1 MFDPKELD
9 ALAQRLATAL
19 PEGLKALQEDLG
31 RNLRGS
37 LEAGLS
43 SLDLVNREEFDVQSA
58 VLARTREKVARL
70 EAQVAELE
78 RMLDRAPGDRAQGD
92 SAHGA
97 DRSAGPGWAD

>member
-9 ALAQRLATAL
+9 ALARRLAASL

-37 LEAGLS
+37 VEAGLS
-43 SLDLVNREEFDVQSA
+43 KLDLVNREEFDVQSA

-70 EAQVAELE
+70 EAEVAALE
-78 RMLDRAPGDRAQGD
+78 RILSPAQSQARQSPDRPTDLDWTD
-92 SAHGA
+92 
-97 DRSAGPGWAD
+97 

>member
-43 SLDLVNREEFDVQSA
+43 SLDLVNREEFDVQRA
-58 VLARTREKVARL
+58 VLARTREKVTRL

-78 RMLDRAPGDRAQGD
+78 RILATDP
-92 SAHGA
+92 GA
-97 DRSAGPGWAD
+97 DRAAGPGWVD